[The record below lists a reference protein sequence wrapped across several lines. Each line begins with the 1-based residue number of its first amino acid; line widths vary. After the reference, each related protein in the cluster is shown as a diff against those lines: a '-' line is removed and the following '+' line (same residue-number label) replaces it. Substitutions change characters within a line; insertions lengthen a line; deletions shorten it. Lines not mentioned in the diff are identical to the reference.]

1 METATAT
8 VAPTILLYIVMDK
21 LPTVFTRQFCRVNT
35 TFVSAS
41 ATSFAFVLPAV
52 PLSLWCFHLTM
63 CPYQVGCNL
72 IFNRYILKVPFS
84 ECSFIIPSEYFLSI
98 ITRLHLSHLIPIFWS
113 ATAESS
119 PHTKYSIINLLHF
132 LHLISI
138 TFPLFNSVR
147 SLFIQNHQSTILYS

>member
-1 METATAT
+1 
-8 VAPTILLYIVMDK
+8 
-21 LPTVFTRQFCRVNT
+21 
-35 TFVSAS
+35 
-41 ATSFAFVLPAV
+41 
-52 PLSLWCFHLTM
+52 M

-98 ITRLHLSHLIPIFWS
+98 VTRLHLSHLTPIFRS
-113 ATAESS
+113 ATTESS

-138 TFPLFNSVR
+138 TFPLFNSVH
-147 SLFIQNHQSTILYS
+147 SLFIQNHQFHNSVLVKEREITFARLAGSSDECMHIPRLC